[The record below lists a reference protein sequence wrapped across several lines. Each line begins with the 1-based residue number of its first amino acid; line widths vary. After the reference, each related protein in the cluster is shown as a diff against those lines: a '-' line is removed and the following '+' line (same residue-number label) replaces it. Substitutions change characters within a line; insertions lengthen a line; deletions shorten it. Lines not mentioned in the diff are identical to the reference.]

1 MLLRHLGSSVHGWQR
16 IAPGPHPWW
25 AAGVATAALGVPLAV
40 TLAAGQPLL
49 AAPATFGAL
58 ANLYGRTEPYARRWR
73 TQAWTGL
80 GLTGAV
86 LLGGVAAALP
96 LTGWLDV
103 LVPALAVA
111 VVAVVAKFVTDAVRT
126 GPPGG
131 LIPVFAAGTLT
142 VEPLGFRDLPLV
154 AVVTLT
160 CAALAVALSCAAG
173 VLRPDGPERNAVAR
187 ALRSVLAALA
197 DPRVRPRASAD
208 LHAAWGVLSLSALGC
223 AGRHGGWLAHAERVL
238 DAGADPRPLSSAL
251 SALEGRGSLPSA
263 PLTRGVRAELLG
275 RESALPRW
283 RAVRALRAERVLV
296 VPALRVGIACTAAV
310 VVASVLGLGHTYW
323 AAVGAAAAL
332 QSQSSRNTAQRAL
345 QRSAGTLLGVGVAA
359 VLVPLAT
366 DDARLWLLTVVCMFG
381 VEFCMPRNYALGSVS
396 ITALSLLLTRLG
408 TNGTGISTLI
418 ADRVADTGVGVLVG
432 VLVAVLVRNRHA
444 GAALE
449 DAAGAL
455 HRSSAGHDPQAL
467 RRDLL
472 GLREARTR
480 LCEDDW
486 RLPAPR
492 AALDEA
498 EEVGYRR
505 LGDLLRRS
513 GEGRNLSA

>member
-1 MLLRHLGSSVHGWQR
+1 MILRHLGSSVHGWQR

-86 LLGGVAAALP
+86 LLGGVGAALP
-96 LTGWLDV
+96 LTGWPDV
-103 LVPALAVA
+103 LVPAVVVA
-111 VVAVVAKFVTDAVRT
+111 LVAVVAKFVTDAVRT
-126 GPPGG
+126 GPPAG

-142 VEPLGFRDLPLV
+142 AAPLTFRDLPLV
-154 AVVTLT
+154 VVVTLA

-173 VLRPDGPERNAVAR
+173 LLRPDGPERNAVAR

-197 DPRVRPRASAD
+197 DPRLRPRAGAD
-208 LHAAWGVLSLSALGC
+208 LHAAWGVLSLGVLGG
-223 AGRHGGWLAHAERVL
+223 AGRHGTWLAHAERVL
-238 DAGADPRPLSSAL
+238 DAGADPRPLAFALEAL
-251 SALEGRGSLPSA
+251 SGRGPLPAA
-263 PLTRGVRAELLG
+263 PVTPAVRAELEA
-275 RESALPRW
+275 RRSVLPRW
-283 RAVRALRAERVLV
+283 RAFRALRTDPVLV
-296 VPALRVGIACTAAV
+296 VPALRVGIACAAAAL
-310 VVASVLGLGHTYW
+310 VAAALGLGHTYW

-332 QSQSSRNTAQRAL
+332 QSQSSRNTTQRAL

-408 TNGTGISTLI
+408 TSGAGVSTLI
-418 ADRVADTGVGVLVG
+418 GDRIADTGVGVLLG

-449 DAAGAL
+449 HAVDAL
-455 HRSSAGHDPQAL
+455 RRSSAGHDPQAL

-480 LCEDDW
+480 LSEDDW
-486 RLPAPR
+486 RLSGPR
-492 AALDEA
+492 ANLDEA

-505 LGDLLRRS
+505 LGDLLGRS
-513 GEGRNLSA
+513 GEGRNLCA